1 MASSTTLKKAKAP
14 VMHPTK
20 NDLPLA
26 IRQDVVVLLN
36 HTLASTAD
44 LYSQAKQA
52 HWNVRGAHFYS
63 YHLLFDAVASAVEP
77 FADDLAERIT
87 ALGGTANGTV
97 RMAASHSILT
107 EFDDG
112 LRTGLDFVTA
122 LSQQVACYVAH
133 LRQAIE
139 TTDNHGDADTA
150 DLYTEISRV
159 MDKQLWFLEAHLSE
173 AEQG

>member
-1 MASSTTLKKAKAP
+1 MANTSVKTTVA
-14 VMHPTK
+14 MHPTK

-26 IRQDVVVLLN
+26 VRLEVVTLLN
-36 HTLASTAD
+36 QSLASTAD

-63 YHLLFDAVASAVEP
+63 YHLLFDAVAVAVEP
-77 FADDLAERIT
+77 FVDDLAERIT

-97 RMAASHSILT
+97 RMASTNSLLT
-107 EFDDG
+107 EFDED
-112 LRTGLDFVTA
+112 LRTGIDFVNA
-122 LSQQVACYVAH
+122 LSQQVACYVTH
-133 LRQAIE
+133 LRQAID
-139 TTDNHGDADTA
+139 TAANHGDADTA

-173 AEQG
+173 ALQD